1 VKISKLT
8 YETLI
13 LGAFMKLQSV
23 IISFIVSVNLSESK
37 NSVPTG
43 QILTKIK
50 ISFFKNLSRNRK
62 FLYNLTRIMGTL
74 HEEMSIHDAILLVSS

>member
-1 VKISKLT
+1 
-8 YETLI
+8 
-13 LGAFMKLQSV
+13 MKLQSV

-50 ISFFKNLSRNRK
+50 ILSFFKNLSRNHK

-74 HEEMSIHDAILLVSS
+74 HEEMSIHDGILLVSS